1 MIKRHT
7 IAALLAT
14 TALAYGICPPAQAAG
29 FVEAARP
36 VLPDPGPDDQD
47 RSLRDAIRGALAADR
62 SLSGCYVAVSAHA
75 GRVTLGGVVQDASQ
89 LARIL
94 QTAAS
99 IPGVRAVDNGLELA
113 GR

>member
-1 MIKRHT
+1 MIKLQT

-29 FVEAARP
+29 FAEAARP
-36 VLPDPGPDDQD
+36 VLPDPGSDDQD

-62 SLSGCYVAVSAHA
+62 SLNGCYVAVSARA
-75 GRVTLGGVVQDASQ
+75 GRVTLGGVVQDVSQ

-94 QTAAS
+94 QTTAS
-99 IPGVRAVDNGLELA
+99 VPGVRAVDNALELA